1 MKITITYLPEEERE
15 AHIIHI
21 FSQSLLGNVK
31 VRKSDRHPP
40 FKHIYLTTK
49 RPETLAIQGKRL
61 DHTPTLW

>member
-1 MKITITYLPEEERE
+1 MKITISYLPEEERE

-21 FSQSLLGNVK
+21 FSQSLLDNVK

-49 RPETLAIQGKRL
+49 KPET
-61 DHTPTLW
+61 P